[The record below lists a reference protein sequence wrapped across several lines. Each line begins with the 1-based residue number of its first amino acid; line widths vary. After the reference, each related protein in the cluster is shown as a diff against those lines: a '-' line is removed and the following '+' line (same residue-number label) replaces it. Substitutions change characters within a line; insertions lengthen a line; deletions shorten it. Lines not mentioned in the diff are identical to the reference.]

1 MSWGGLTQ
9 RIAIRCCGPLICVG
23 STTRSPVQTTLLL
36 LESFQICRY
45 LHSSF
50 HHVQGGDAMS
60 PVENEHFIE
69 IIMSRFRHPVDEV
82 WGPVAPNVRVHL
94 HELALAYSMAS
105 LADSLE
111 LAQEGLGKSLLTRF
125 VDEPE
130 GICPPYW
137 PPIHWPPKSGA

>member
-1 MSWGGLTQ
+1 
-9 RIAIRCCGPLICVG
+9 
-23 STTRSPVQTTLLL
+23 
-36 LESFQICRY
+36 
-45 LHSSF
+45 
-50 HHVQGGDAMS
+50 MS

-137 PPIHWPPKSGA
+137 PPIHWPPKSGGGPGPGPEPEPIDKAVLGAALVFVAQFLGSQELAKVAIEGGEGLIG